1 MISAFPKP
9 HVNGFSLWAYI
20 RGISIKRIYLLIQFP
35 QCQCPTEIALLCKVV
50 MMGPSGRGLY
60 PAVKKR
66 SEATREEVFGGN
78 MAWLMTHATH
88 MVRK

>member
-1 MISAFPKP
+1 
-9 HVNGFSLWAYI
+9 
-20 RGISIKRIYLLIQFP
+20 
-35 QCQCPTEIALLCKVV
+35 